1 MRRWMRFMRSLLA
14 DAILL
19 PAFAFCLLNPSLL
32 VYALKMGKGQA
43 AIIINARPFEE
54 VYDDPEVDIVLK
66 EKLRTIERIKQFAYD
81 SIGLKA
87 SDNYSSFYQQ
97 PEDQI
102 IFVVTACEKFKL
114 KPYEWSFPI
123 VGTLPYKGYFN
134 KEEAQ
139 AEADR
144 LKSFGY
150 DVNVGNASGWS
161 TLGWFND
168 PVLSQMLKL
177 PEGELAE
184 LIIHELTHGTVFVPD
199 SAEYNENLATFV
211 GVTGAAWYLTSVYGK
226 NSTEYQEYINS
237 GSDADL
243 RTDFMLSC
251 AKYADS
257 VYASI
262 PSKAESMFRI
272 KTRLCLFDTI
282 AARASRLPLKSD
294 STYAVRLRK
303 HLDKSGNTILMNYV
317 RYSGKQS
324 DFTAIFNDL
333 HGDLRSFLQWVM
345 EKGPGKT
352 RIPE

>member
-1 MRRWMRFMRSLLA
+1 MIIRKAWAVIA
-14 DAILL
+14 DLILL
-19 PAFAFCLLNPSLL
+19 PVFCFCLLNPSLL

-87 SDNYSSFYQQ
+87 SDNYTSFYQQ

-114 KPYEWSFPI
+114 KPYDWSFPI
-123 VGTLPYKGYFN
+123 VGTLPYKGFFN

-184 LIIHELTHGTVFVPD
+184 LIIHELTHGTVFIAD

-226 NSTEYQEYINS
+226 DSPEYQEYINS

-262 PSKAESMFRI
+262 PAKAEPMFRI
-272 KTRLCLFDTI
+272 KTRLRLFDTI

-294 STYAVRLRK
+294 STYGVRLRI

-324 DFTAIFNDL
+324 EFELDFLKSGQN
-333 HGDLRSFLQWVM
+333 LRIYLSELLKKFS
-345 EKGPGKT
+345 
-352 RIPE
+352 

>member
-1 MRRWMRFMRSLLA
+1 MILRKARAVLA
-14 DAILL
+14 DIILI
-19 PAFAFCLLNPSLL
+19 PVFCFGLLNPSLL

-43 AIIINARPFEE
+43 TIIINARPFDE
-54 VYDDPEVDIVLK
+54 VYNDPEVSIDVK

-81 SIGLKA
+81 SIGLKR

-114 KPYEWSFPI
+114 KPYEWNFPI
-123 VGTLPYKGYFN
+123 VGTLPYKGFF
-134 KEEAQ
+134 KKDEAQ
-139 AEADR
+139 VESDR
-144 LKSFGY
+144 LKSLGY
-150 DVNVGNASGWS
+150 DVNIGNASGWS

-177 PEGELAE
+177 PEGDLAE
-184 LIIHELTHGTVFVPD
+184 LIIHELTHGTVFIPD

-226 NSTEYQEYINS
+226 DSQEYQEYINS

-257 VYASI
+257 IYSAI
-262 PSKAESMFRI
+262 PANAESLYRI
-272 KTRLCLFDTI
+272 KTRLRLFDTI
-282 AARASRLPLKSD
+282 AARAARLPLKSD
-294 STYAVRLRK
+294 STYSVRLRK
-303 HLDKSGNTILMNYV
+303 HLDKSGNTILMNYI

-324 DFTAIFNDL
+324 DFQKEFLNS
-333 HGDLRSFLQWVM
+333 GQNLRIYLSELLKKFS
-345 EKGPGKT
+345 
-352 RIPE
+352 

>member
-1 MRRWMRFMRSLLA
+1 MIIRKARAVVA
-14 DAILL
+14 DLILL
-19 PAFAFCLLNPSLL
+19 PVFCFCLLNPSVL

-177 PEGELAE
+177 SEGELAE
-184 LIIHELTHGTVFVPD
+184 LIIHELTHGTVFIAD

-211 GVTGAAWYLTSVYGK
+211 GVTGAVWYLTTVYGK
-226 NSTEYQEYINS
+226 DSPEYQEYINS

-251 AKYADS
+251 SKYADS
-257 VYASI
+257 IYATI
-262 PSKAESMFRI
+262 PAKAEPMFRI
-272 KTRLCLFDTI
+272 KTRLRLFDTI

-345 EKGPGKT
+345 K
-352 RIPE
+352 RDPE

>member
-1 MRRWMRFMRSLLA
+1 MRRWMRLMRSLLA
-14 DAILL
+14 DVILL
-19 PAFAFCLLNPSLL
+19 PAIAFCLLNPSLL

-54 VYDDPEVDIVLK
+54 VYDDPDVDLVVK

-81 SIGLKA
+81 SIGLKT
-87 SDNYSSFYQQ
+87 SNNYSSFYQQ

-114 KPYEWSFPI
+114 RPFEWSFPV

-139 AEADR
+139 AEANR

-184 LIIHELTHGTVFVPD
+184 LIIHELTHGTVFIPD

-211 GVTGAAWYLTSVYGK
+211 GVNGAVWYLTSVYGK
-226 NSTEYQEYINS
+226 DSPEYREYIDS

-262 PSKAESMFRI
+262 PAKAEPTFRI
-272 KTRLCLFDTI
+272 NTRLRLFDTI
-282 AARASRLPLKSD
+282 AARAARLPLKSD
-294 STYAVRLRK
+294 TTYALRLRK
-303 HLDKSGNTILMNYV
+303 HLDRSGNTILMNYV

-324 DFTAIFNDL
+324 DFELDFLKSGQN
-333 HGDLRSFLQWVM
+333 LRIYLGELIKKFS
-345 EKGPGKT
+345 
-352 RIPE
+352 